1 MGFGSKG
8 GFSAGATT
16 VTTVG
21 LGAPVLKV
29 GADIKLTPSV
39 TVTVTLT

>member
-8 GFSAGATT
+8 GFSAPAAT
-16 VTTVG
+16 VAAVG

-29 GADIKLTPSV
+29 GADIKLTPSA